1 LLNLNLLIY
10 NNKDES
16 QINNESETVD
26 QNGNSNGNHESGKEE
41 TNGNHNG
48 SSRFNTEFSEIT
60 LNDQQ
65 QLQQQEEQLEE
76 KQENNVNTISNIQMS
91 KINENEINAG
101 SATSVQQLP
110 EYPKNAQE
118 LDTILKAANVSI
130 TGKLEKALNNVAPF
144 LRDIF
149 IEFSQLLSKIV
160 VGSHGQELITSGLS
174 ALRQSS
180 SVIELVMLLCS
191 QEWQT
196 SLQKHAG
203 LSFIELVNEGR
214 LLSHA
219 SKDHIVRVANEADF
233 ILNRMRAEDVKKH
246 GEFEQ
251 LCAQT
256 SLERKEEELICEHL
270 ITAARKRDQYFA
282 IKLRDKILNLITD
295 KQGCWYDCNTIFQ
308 VYWKLDNWEDD
319 MRRRR
324 RFVKNPNGTSHS
336 DATLK
341 AAFDPVNSSDDAI
354 NVKDELIK
362 QLNNNNNGSN
372 NSNNNNF
379 TAGGHDQLHV
389 NETELEQELAG
400 PIHFTTKCKLVC
412 SVCVVNGTLSITSN
426 ELYFEVDE
434 NDSSFKKL
442 DQNLLNYAENF
453 HGKWHFNEI
462 RAVFSRRYLLQNLGL
477 EIFVANRSSVMFAFT
492 DRRTV
497 EKVVNI
503 LPRVGVGPRYGLPQ
517 TRQTSLASP
526 QQLFRSSNMT
536 QKWQRR
542 EISNFE
548 YLMYLNTIAGRT
560 YNDLNQYLIFPWIL
574 INYDSPTI
582 DLNSP
587 SSYRDLSKPI
597 GALNPNRRQ
606 FFADRY
612 QNWEHS
618 NIPPFHYGTHYSTA
632 AFTLNWLI
640 RVEPFTSI
648 FLNLQDGKFDHADRT
663 FHSVSTSWKNSQRD
677 SSDVKELIPEFF
689 YLPEMFLNLN
699 KFNMGKTQDLQA
711 VDNVELPK
719 WAKSAHDFVR
729 INRMALESEFVSCQL
744 HQWIDLIFG
753 YKQRGPEAIRN
764 YNVFYYLTY
773 EGAINLENI
782 DDQVTKQALEA
793 QIKNFGQTPCQLLTE
808 PHPPRSSAIS
818 LSPMMFTQHTEDV
831 CMIMKF
837 LSNAPI
843 IYVSANTAQPV
854 FNTSI
859 LIPSQFQQ
867 SIVTISSKH
876 EFSINKY
883 NQSAAQLS
891 ATSAINNYN
900 AFNEATAP
908 MSSPPSTPTQATNS
922 VNSPQAPINSTYLS
936 NSISANQASVQMQ
949 QQLPVQMDQLLAF
962 NTGLHRRQLGEN
974 FDDKLQLNQN
984 NFIVT
989 YDNKFIL
996 ATGFFD
1002 KSFRVFQTDS
1012 AKITQV
1018 IYGHYDLVT
1027 CINRSEMTQN
1037 GNCFIATGSR
1047 DSTIMIWIWNGQK
1060 GLIVNKDLTSANQNE
1075 NPSPGAILTGHIRQ
1089 IVGVVVS
1096 SELGLVISASQHGPI
1111 LVHTVY
1117 GDLLRQFEPD
1127 VDVLL
1132 EDPSHLF
1139 MLQDAENICV
1149 IYKTNH
1155 IAFFTI
1161 NGKQLNDL
1169 RVEDDSIYAIT
1180 MSQDG
1185 QYLIVGG
1192 EKGTVYI
1199 YRTYDLSLVYTYP
1212 SCDAV
1217 IRSLAI
1223 THDQKYILHNFIF
1236 FLN

>member
-1 LLNLNLLIY
+1 M
-10 NNKDES
+10 NNISDPT
-16 QINNESETVD
+16 NETVD
-26 QNGNSNGNHESGKEE
+26 RASV
-41 TNGNHNG
+41 
-48 SSRFNTEFSEIT
+48 
-60 LNDQQ
+60 
-65 QLQQQEEQLEE
+65 QLQ
-76 KQENNVNTISNIQMS
+76 K
-91 KINENEINAG
+91 
-101 SATSVQQLP
+101 LP
-110 EYPKNAQE
+110 EYPKNSQE
-118 LDTILKAANVSI
+118 LDAILKAANVSI
-130 TGKLEKALNNVAPF
+130 TGKLEKALSNIAPF
-144 LRDIF
+144 LKDIF
-149 IEFSQLLSKIV
+149 IEFAQLLSKIV
-160 VGSHGQELITSGLS
+160 VGSHGQELISSGLS

-233 ILNRMRAEDVKKH
+233 ILNRMRADDVKKH
-246 GEFEQ
+246 AEFEQ

-256 SLERKEEELICEHL
+256 SLERKEEEIICEHL
-270 ITAARKRDQYFA
+270 ISAARKRDHYFA
-282 IKLRDKILNLITD
+282 IKLRDKILNLVTD
-295 KQGCWYDCNTIFQ
+295 KQGCWYDSGNNSQI
-308 VYWKLDNWEDD
+308 YWKLDNWEDD
-319 MRRRR
+319 SRRRR
-324 RFVKNPNGTSHS
+324 RFIKNPNGTSHS

-341 AAFDPVNSSDDAI
+341 AAFDSNHTDAI
-354 NVKDELIK
+354 NMKDELLK
-362 QLNNNNNGSN
+362 QLNNSSN
-372 NSNNNNF
+372 RFMSDF
-379 TAGGHDQLHV
+379 TSSAHSTAQNEQLHV

-400 PIHFTTKCKLVC
+400 PIHYTSKCKLIC

-434 NDSSFKKL
+434 TDNSFKKL
-442 DQNLLNYAENF
+442 DVNLSNYADNF

-462 RAVFSRRYLLQNLGL
+462 RAVFSRRYMLQNIGL

-517 TRQTSLASP
+517 TRHTSLASP

-597 GALNPNRRQ
+597 GALNPARRQ

-612 QNWEHS
+612 QNWDQS

-677 SSDVKELIPEFF
+677 TSDVKELIPEFF
-689 YLPEMFLNLN
+689 YLPEMFINLN
-699 KFNMGKTQDLQA
+699 KFNMGSTQDEH
-711 VDNVELPK
+711 VVNDVELPK
-719 WAKSAHDFVR
+719 WAKNAHDFVR

-764 YNVFYYLTY
+764 TNVFYYLTY
-773 EGAINLENI
+773 EGAVNLESI
-782 DDQVTKQALEA
+782 DDPITKQALEA

-843 IYVSANTAQPV
+843 IFVSANTAQPV
-854 FNTSI
+854 FSTSI
-859 LIPSQFQQ
+859 LIASQFQQ
-867 SIVTISSKH
+867 AIVTISSKH
-876 EFSINKY
+876 EFSVNKY

-891 ATSAINNYN
+891 ASSAINNYN
-900 AFNEATAP
+900 AFNEASS
-908 MSSPPSTPTQATNS
+908 SSPPPPTPAQLSSNLQNS
-922 VNSPQAPINSTYLS
+922 QAPINSHNLA
-936 NSISANQASVQMQ
+936 NSVNANQASAQMQ
-949 QQLPVQMDQLLAF
+949 QTLPVLMDQLLAF
-962 NTGLHRRQLGEN
+962 NTALHRRQLGEN

-1002 KSFRVFQTDS
+1002 KSFRVFQTDT
-1012 AKITQV
+1012 AKITQ
-1018 IYGHYDLVT
+1018 IIFGHYDLVT

-1037 GNCFIATGSR
+1037 GNCFVATGSR

-1060 GLIVNKDLTSANQNE
+1060 GFIVNKDLTAANPNE

-1096 SELGLVISASQHGPI
+1096 SELGLVISASQQGPI

-1127 VDVLL
+1127 VDLL
-1132 EDPSHLF
+1132 DDPTHLF

-1161 NGKQLNDL
+1161 NGKQLNSIKC
-1169 RVEDDSIYAIT
+1169 EEDSI
-1180 MSQDG
+1180 
-1185 QYLIVGG
+1185 
-1192 EKGTVYI
+1192 
-1199 YRTYDLSLVYTYP
+1199 LV
-1212 SCDAV
+1212 
-1217 IRSLAI
+1217 
-1223 THDQKYILHNFIF
+1223 IF
-1236 FLN
+1236 FGLLVLKRFSFNCF